1 MKEHP
6 DSIWFRTRDL
16 PGRMNLGHLF
26 QGGPIPVLEVKQ
38 MLVEAYLIGRADE
51 KERGHD
57 GLPGEE

>member
-1 MKEHP
+1 MREH
-6 DSIWFRTRDL
+6 SFSLWQVTKDL

-51 KERGHD
+51 KERAKD
-57 GLPGEE
+57 GRPE